1 MLFVKTFVGNC
12 KFFPFKIQLTSI
24 SKVAE
29 SRDLNNQSDDNNED
43 SDDEE
48 LDNATRE
55 VDKKTKCVVYIGLM
69 AGI

>member
-55 VDKKTKCVVYIGLM
+55 VVRKQNVICL
-69 AGI
+69 